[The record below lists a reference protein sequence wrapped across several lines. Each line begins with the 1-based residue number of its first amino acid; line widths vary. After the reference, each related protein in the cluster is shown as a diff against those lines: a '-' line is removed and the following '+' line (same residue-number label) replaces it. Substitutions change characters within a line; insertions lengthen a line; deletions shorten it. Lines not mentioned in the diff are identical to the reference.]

1 MTPEQTVRAA
11 KLINPK
17 VLFPYHYSDT
27 HIQKVADL
35 LKGTGIDVRI
45 RNYQ

>member
-1 MTPEQTVRAA
+1 MLT
-11 KLINPK
+11 

-27 HIQKVADL
+27 DVQKIVDL